1 MVSTFIPLFI
11 TLTVGL
17 VHGYIDTFRLTPSH
31 PFDPTPSPGPQP
43 LDHIPTHPFNR
54 YCVKGR
60 GFNPVIEKASEDPYM
75 LNPGTTLKAGNLR
88 LYPHNWLEVNVVLQ
102 DKRHTV
108 VLIDPTISQFSEDIS
123 EDIAVWY
130 ESMPGYDDAIEKYWP
145 GEHLEYWP
153 GRMQDLSSL
162 NKYMSTRWPHT
173 CESW

>member
-1 MVSTFIPLFI
+1 
-11 TLTVGL
+11 
-17 VHGYIDTFRLTPSH
+17 
-31 PFDPTPSPGPQP
+31 
-43 LDHIPTHPFNR
+43 
-54 YCVKGR
+54 
-60 GFNPVIEKASEDPYM
+60 M

-145 GEHLEYWP
+145 GEHLEAGEDAGSEQFKQIYEHK
-153 GRMQDLSSL
+153 MA
-162 NKYMSTRWPHT
+162 THV
-173 CESW
+173 